1 MNSDRAVPRWVSE
14 KIAEAETPVTDGER
28 AVLDEVLHCL
38 RRVRFGSVQLIV
50 QDGRVI
56 QIDTVEKKR
65 L

>member
-1 MNSDRAVPRWVSE
+1 MGSE
-14 KIAEAETPVTDGER
+14 KLAEAEAPVTDGER
-28 AVLDEVLHCL
+28 AVLHEVLQCL

-56 QIDTVEKKR
+56 QVDTVEKKR